1 MVSIVNPQRRARS
14 TGRRRRPVRRGQR
27 ARTRGRAARCST
39 VRRGADMC
47 IDMRTDM
54 WADLSMVTVYGCAHA
69 RARSR
74 AVHRCS
80 GSDHYGF
87 MLNGLGFMLNGLGF
101 MLNGPVSINA
111 LCL

>member
-1 MVSIVNPQRRARS
+1 MPDPPAGADGLCAVGNVRAR
-14 TGRRRRPVRRGQR
+14 
-27 ARTRGRAARCST
+27 AA
-39 VRRGADMC
+39 VRRGAVQC
-47 IDMRTDM
+47 GAARTCVLTMRADM

-74 AVHRCS
+74 AVHRFS